1 MVAQMTTLKKTRARD
16 GSALYFIYNPVDESG
31 FEKIA
36 NAKSAKEA
44 WEILE
49 VAYKGNNRVRQVRI
63 QALIGESEQLKMEPK
78 EHITKYITRVEK
90 VANQLG
96 RNGEQMPSSR
106 VVGKILRSLTKD
118 FESIVCAIEESK
130 DLSVLTV
137 DELAGSLEAHEQRRR
152 SWDDQVEPDD
162 QALQVQFDSNKT
174 RITQSRG
181 PGGRGRGGR
190 GRGND
195 NEDQTGQ
202 QNWHDQGQGQ
212 GRGDQS
218 RVECFKC
225 GKYGHF
231 ANECRSTKC
240 YNCGKFGHIAKYC
253 KTETKGEMN
262 LVTKDVEEDVEEL
275 LLAKSSD
282 IVDMENSVS
291 ILDEVISV
299 KGATNVEKE
308 LKQKDEEIQRMERL
322 LDEANEIMNKQRVEL
337 EELKKT
343 TPEKEEKASS
353 VIELDKNREEDEEEM
368 KDDEISTNSVWYLDT
383 GASNHMCG
391 NENFFYELTKVE
403 AKFVSF
409 GDDSKVAVKGRGT
422 IRHTD

>member
-1 MVAQMTTLKKTRARD
+1 MGNFEDGIQRRYPREAGSSTSSQKRVAE
-16 GSALYFIYNPVDESG
+16 F
-31 FEKIA
+31 
-36 NAKSAKEA
+36 
-44 WEILE
+44 
-49 VAYKGNNRVRQVRI
+49 
-63 QALIGESEQLKMEPK
+63 
-78 EHITKYITRVEK
+78 ITRVQK
-90 VANQLG
+90 MANQLG
-96 RNGEQMPSSR
+96 MNGEEVPPNP
-106 VVGKILRSLTKD
+106 VAEKILRNLTDD
-118 FESIVCAIEESK
+118 FESIVVTIKETK
-130 DLSVLTV
+130 DLSILNV
-137 DELAGSLEAHEQRRR
+137 EQLAGSLKAHELRKKKKKR
-152 SWDDQVEPDD
+152 EPDN
-162 QALQVQFDSNKT
+162 QLLQVQFNSNKS

-181 PGGRGRGGR
+181 LCGRGRGGR

-202 QNWHDQGQGQ
+202 QNW
-212 GRGDQS
+212 
-218 RVECFKC
+218 
-225 GKYGHF
+225 
-231 ANECRSTKC
+231 STKC

-253 KTETKGEMN
+253 KTETKGETN
-262 LVTKDVEEDVEEL
+262 LVTEDAEEDVEEL

-282 IVDMENSVS
+282 TVDMENSIS
-291 ILDEVISV
+291 IVDEVISV

-308 LKQKDEEIQRMERL
+308 LKQKDEEIQRIGRL
-322 LDEANEIMNKQRVEL
+322 LDEANEIMNKQRVVL
-337 EELKKT
+337 KELKKT

-422 IRHTD
+422 IRHIQINGRVGEIRDVYYVPELKSNILSMGQIIEKGNSIFMKNQVFKG

>member
-1 MVAQMTTLKKTRARD
+1 
-16 GSALYFIYNPVDESG
+16 
-31 FEKIA
+31 
-36 NAKSAKEA
+36 
-44 WEILE
+44 
-49 VAYKGNNRVRQVRI
+49 
-63 QALIGESEQLKMEPK
+63 MEPK
-78 EHITKYITRVEK
+78 ENITEYITRVEK

-137 DELAGSLEAHEQRRR
+137 DKLAGSLEAHKQRRR

-202 QNWHDQGQGQ
+202 QNWHDRGQGK

-225 GKYGHF
+225 GKYDHF
-231 ANECRSTKC
+231 ANEGRSTKC

-253 KTETKGEMN
+253 KTETKGETN
-262 LVTKDVEEDVEEL
+262 LVTEDAEEDVEEL

-282 IVDMENSVS
+282 TMDMENSVS
-291 ILDEVISV
+291 ILDEVISI

-308 LKQKDEEIQRMERL
+308 LKQKDEEIQRMGRL
-322 LDEANEIMNKQRVEL
+322 VDEANEIMNKQRVEL

-343 TPEKEEKASS
+343 APEKEEKASS
-353 VIELDKNREEDEEEM
+353 VIELDKNREEDEEDEEEM

-422 IRHTD
+422 IRHIQINGRVGEIRDVYYVPELKSNILSMGQIIEKDNSIFMKKSGTVFKG